1 MIRSSLSFAALAGLV
16 MVLVVFATAC
26 TTTTGRAA
34 NTANADQLEVGV
46 TTIEQAE
53 RLLGRPTNVT
63 RTPDGTV
70 LGYVRTEVRNRSLFG
85 HRADVDSEVFTLI
98 FDNDGRL
105 VRYGDSRQN
114 TSINR

>member
-1 MIRSSLSFAALAGLV
+1 MLRSSMFLILCAALLLAG
-16 MVLVVFATAC
+16 C

-98 FDNDGRL
+98 FDNHGRL